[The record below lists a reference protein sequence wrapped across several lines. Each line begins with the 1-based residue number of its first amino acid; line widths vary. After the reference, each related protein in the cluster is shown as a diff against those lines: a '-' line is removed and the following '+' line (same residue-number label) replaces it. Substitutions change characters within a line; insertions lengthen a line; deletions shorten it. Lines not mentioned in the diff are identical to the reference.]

1 MARRPSA
8 RSRCGSRRRTARRCR
23 RAGRSRERGADG
35 HLRAADDC
43 RAFERRDPRTR
54 GARLRARLQGVR
66 RDQLRAGAVPPG
78 RRVRPLGGDCAV
90 GSAVGARRRRRDR
103 RRRRARAR
111 RRAPGPAAARRPAD
125 HLRDHGHG
133 RSRLRA
139 RRCRPL
145 DLGAERERLPRV
157 HSLRQRQRPRDRD
170 RTEPPLGDRPRRGR
184 ARRLRAVLPAL
195 QARHRDARSRRRPA
209 GGALDGDQRQPHH
222 RARVGARRRH
232 RGRRGDADREPHRGL
247 ARPCLVRAA
256 RLPGRDPRRAGLGSR
271 CGRRRRRHRPAAAVQ
286 RLLPRPAT
294 LQGQHHRHAGARA
307 VRRARAHPPRQAL
320 RPVRPGANRARL
332 MSAITTGVYH
342 RSYRADLALRH
353 TLTEYVR
360 LALVLA
366 AVVAAPFVASPYWVH
381 VLDDIGIAVIGAIG
395 LNILVGYTGQI
406 SLGQGGF
413 LAVGAYTAGLI
424 SIHTSVPP
432 LVGIFLAGLVSA
444 AIGAFFGLPALRL
457 KGLYLAIATLA
468 SQVII
473 QWAIIHWSFL
483 GAAEPLVISEPSRIF
498 GWTPSS
504 DAQWYWVIAAF
515 AVLAAIVAT
524 NLFRTGV
531 GRAFV
536 AIRDQDVAAEAI
548 GVNTSRYKILA
559 FAISTGFAGV
569 AGALTAY
576 WTTILTFER
585 FTIDVS
591 ILYLAMII
599 IALPAGLQ
607 QLSNELHGSLG
618 FIQANLPAI
627 QQVIF
632 GLSIML
638 FLVFEPKGLARIW
651 QRAKDY
657 FRLWPFRY

>member
-1 MARRPSA
+1 
-8 RSRCGSRRRTARRCR
+8 
-23 RAGRSRERGADG
+23 
-35 HLRAADDC
+35 
-43 RAFERRDPRTR
+43 
-54 GARLRARLQGVR
+54 
-66 RDQLRAGAVPPG
+66 
-78 RRVRPLGGDCAV
+78 
-90 GSAVGARRRRRDR
+90 
-103 RRRRARAR
+103 
-111 RRAPGPAAARRPAD
+111 
-125 HLRDHGHG
+125 
-133 RSRLRA
+133 
-139 RRCRPL
+139 
-145 DLGAERERLPRV
+145 
-157 HSLRQRQRPRDRD
+157 
-170 RTEPPLGDRPRRGR
+170 
-184 ARRLRAVLPAL
+184 
-195 QARHRDARSRRRPA
+195 
-209 GGALDGDQRQPHH
+209 
-222 RARVGARRRH
+222 
-232 RGRRGDADREPHRGL
+232 
-247 ARPCLVRAA
+247 
-256 RLPGRDPRRAGLGSR
+256 
-271 CGRRRRRHRPAAAVQ
+271 
-286 RLLPRPAT
+286 
-294 LQGQHHRHAGARA
+294 
-307 VRRARAHPPRQAL
+307 
-320 RPVRPGANRARL
+320 
-332 MSAITTGVYH
+332 MSSITTGVYH

-360 LALVLA
+360 LALVIA

-413 LAVGAYTAGLI
+413 LAVGAYSAGLI

-599 IALPAGLQ
+599 IGGLGSVSGAVYGAAFIVALPAGLQ

-632 GLSIML
+632 GLTIML